1 MQFLREQSYQGHLQT
16 VNITR
21 ATLCELGMQFSESLC
36 VFFLH
41 VLTLKPSSG

>member
-21 ATLCELGMQFSESLC
+21 ATLCELGMQILETSFRIHLCADSGTFS
-36 VFFLH
+36 
-41 VLTLKPSSG
+41 G